1 MTRRPLP
8 TGHTLPE
15 LLGALLLVA
24 VLAALAV
31 PGLRYLEGAVAAR
44 AARDA
49 LVGVFARARAI
60 AAARGGATVV
70 LDQAARRVWIEDDR
84 GAGSALELGE
94 GFGVTLAVDGRADD
108 PVRLRFDGLGIGR
121 VTSRTVRLRRSGAE
135 ARVTLS
141 SYGRVRVW

>member
-1 MTRRPLP
+1 MTRRSRS

-49 LVGVFARARAI
+49 LAGLVVRGRAV

-70 LDQAARRVWIEDDR
+70 LDLAGRRAWIDADG
-84 GAGSALELGE
+84 GAPDVLDLGAS
-94 GFGVTLAVDGRADD
+94 FGVTLAVDGRGED

-121 VTSRTVRLRRSGAE
+121 VTSRTVRVRRGGAE
-135 ARVTLS
+135 ARLTLS